1 VGDEVNDKVSDEV
14 NDKVSD
20 EVSDEVQSARLVRS
34 RVGAS

>member
-34 RVGAS
+34 RSGAS